1 MMPKKCK
8 VSKRMIAKLVEVNKY
23 LMVVRTTDSV
33 KAWMKRVPLRGK
45 GIDGLRRPYRAREK
59 GEVQC
64 RWEKGYLGIGSMG
77 NGSWD
82 GS

>member
-1 MMPKKCK
+1 
-8 VSKRMIAKLVEVNKY
+8 
-23 LMVVRTTDSV
+23 MVVRMKDSV

-64 RWEKGYLGIGSMG
+64 RCGQGYM
-77 NGSWD
+77 
-82 GS
+82 